1 MEHYTG
7 LFGWMDDEEA
17 QAEAQEARRKAEV
30 EKEAGEA
37 FDKMMGNAD
46 KEVNKMIDNFW
57 KGAL

>member
-1 MEHYTG
+1 MEHYTS

-17 QAEAQEARRKAEV
+17 QAEAQEARRR
-30 EKEAGEA
+30 EKEASEA

-46 KEVNKMIDNFW
+46 KEVNKMIDNIW